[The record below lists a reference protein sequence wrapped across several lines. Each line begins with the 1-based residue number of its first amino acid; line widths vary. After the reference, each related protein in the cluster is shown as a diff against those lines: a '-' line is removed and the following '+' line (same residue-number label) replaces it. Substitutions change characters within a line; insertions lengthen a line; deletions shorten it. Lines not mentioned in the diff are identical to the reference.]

1 MTLQETGVKFIV
13 LATALLVPTLAF
25 AQGAAP
31 APAPAAPAKQA
42 APKHAAPKHAAAPP
56 QTSIETLEITQVIGI
71 RQIDPATYEIGVRQ
85 PDGKEVHLRAN
96 AFVMQNLGQLL
107 GTYGK

>member
-1 MTLQETGVKFIV
+1 LIV
-13 LATALLVPTLAF
+13 LATALLAPTLAF

-31 APAPAAPAKQA
+31 ATTQAPVAAPATAPAPRAAKQPAAPKQA
-42 APKHAAPKHAAAPP
+42 AKPA
-56 QTSIETLEITQVIGI
+56 QTSLETLEIIQVIGI
-71 RQIDPATYEIGVRQ
+71 RQIDPANYEIGVRLQ
-85 PDGKEVHLRAN
+85 NGSEVHLRAN

>member
-1 MTLQETGVKFIV
+1 MTLQEIGVKIIV
-13 LATALLVPTLAF
+13 LATALLAPSLAF
-25 AQGAAP
+25 AQSA

-42 APKHAAPKHAAAPP
+42 APKHAAPKPAAAPA
-56 QTSIETLEITQVIGI
+56 QTSLETIEITQVIGI

-85 PDGKEVHLRAN
+85 PNGKEVHLRAN